1 MGRSARDTAYEHLQR
16 GIADG
21 EYPAG
26 SWLREEDI
34 AVAAGVSRTP
44 VREAIQRLSA
54 QGLVRIE
61 RHRGAVVIGWTASD
75 LDNIYDLRL
84 VLECFGI
91 RQTTERKALL
101 DEDALLAICDE
112 CDTLLATEGPQAGQ
126 LGQLCIDFHL
136 TLYRGNRQLVAMLP
150 ATLDPPFVREAFH
163 HHTRADLSRAFAQ
176 HREILE
182 AIRLGD
188 ADWAEGIM
196 RAHLRAGRHSLTR
209 MEWTRPE
216 DGQSASAATPDEPGS
231 DRATA

>member
-1 MGRSARDTAYEHLQR
+1 MGRSARDIAYEHLQR
-16 GIADG
+16 GIANG

-54 QGLVRIE
+54 QGLVSIE

-75 LDNIYDLRL
+75 LDNIYDLRVL
-84 VLECFGI
+84 LECFGI

-112 CDTLLATEGPQAGQ
+112 CDTLLANDGPQAGQ

-136 TLYRGNRQLVAMLP
+136 TLYRGMGNRQLVAMLP

-163 HHTRADLSRAFAQ
+163 HHTHADLSRAFAQ

-209 MEWTRPE
+209 MEWTRPPGE
-216 DGQSASAATPDEPGS
+216 PPASPDEPGS